1 MLFNSFSFLVFFP
14 VVVLVLFIIPRRFRS
29 VWLLIAS
36 YWFYMSWNPKYAV
49 LIGLSTV
56 ITYFSGI
63 MIEKADTD
71 RGRKAV
77 VAFSLISNLGILAL
91 FKYANFV
98 LDTVS
103 AVCGRFG
110 VSTGGMHLDLLLPVG
125 ISFYTFQALGYT
137 LDVYRGTISSEKN
150 IINYALFVSFFPQL
164 VAGPIER
171 SGNLLRQIRSIK
183 ELQLYEY
190 ARVRDG
196 LLLMLWGYFQKLVI
210 ADRAS
215 ILVHRVFDHYR
226 DYGLAELCVASVLF
240 AFQIYCDFSG
250 YTDIARGAARVMG
263 FSLTDNFLQP
273 YFAVN
278 IKDFWRR
285 WHRSL
290 TSWFTDYLY
299 IPLGG
304 SRKGL
309 ARYYINIII
318 VFAVS
323 GLWHGA
329 SWHFVAWGLIHAGYR
344 IAGDVKKRLAGK
356 LRNGEPRISFIR
368 RLGKCVITFALVDF
382 TWIFFASDSIHMALG
397 ILRRMGTEIRTTGLF
412 RLGLDRTDW
421 IVLIAALVILFL
433 VDLLHEK
440 GLVIAAL
447 VEKQVFP
454 VRGLIWL
461 CLVWGIILLGIYGAG
476 YDTSQFIYFQ
486 F

>member
-29 VWLLIAS
+29 VWLLVAS

-63 MIEKADTD
+63 MIEKANTD

-91 FKYANFV
+91 FKYANFI
-98 LDTVS
+98 LDTIS

-171 SGNLLRQIRSIK
+171 SGNLLSQIRRIK

-226 DYGLAELCVASVLF
+226 DYGLAELCLASVLF
-240 AFQIYCDFSG
+240 AFQIYCDFGG

-299 IPLGG
+299 IPLG
-304 SRKGL
+304 L
-309 ARYYINIII
+309 
-318 VFAVS
+318 
-323 GLWHGA
+323 
-329 SWHFVAWGLIHAGYR
+329 R
-344 IAGDVKKRLAGK
+344 ITCTYRLA
-356 LRNGEPRISFIR
+356 
-368 RLGKCVITFALVDF
+368 
-382 TWIFFASDSIHMALG
+382 
-397 ILRRMGTEIRTTGLF
+397 
-412 RLGLDRTDW
+412 
-421 IVLIAALVILFL
+421 AA
-433 VDLLHEK
+433 EK
-440 GLVIAAL
+440 GWPGTIS
-447 VEKQVFP
+447 
-454 VRGLIWL
+454 
-461 CLVWGIILLGIYGAG
+461 
-476 YDTSQFIYFQ
+476 T
-486 F
+486 

>member
-190 ARVRDG
+190 AREHSYAFYCLTSSTQKDVDRWKGITGAEYPFCQTDG
-196 LLLMLWGYFQKLVI
+196 ITLKTVIRSNPGMVLLKNGTIIRKWSHNDLPELSEAQASQPLEQLEIGQMPDNNVPKRIATLMLWFVLPLALLSL
-210 ADRAS
+210 ADR
-215 ILVHRVFDHYR
+215 
-226 DYGLAELCVASVLF
+226 
-240 AFQIYCDFSG
+240 
-250 YTDIARGAARVMG
+250 M
-263 FSLTDNFLQP
+263 
-273 YFAVN
+273 
-278 IKDFWRR
+278 WM
-285 WHRSL
+285 W
-290 TSWFTDYLY
+290 TSW
-299 IPLGG
+299 
-304 SRKGL
+304 
-309 ARYYINIII
+309 
-318 VFAVS
+318 
-323 GLWHGA
+323 
-329 SWHFVAWGLIHAGYR
+329 
-344 IAGDVKKRLAGK
+344 
-356 LRNGEPRISFIR
+356 
-368 RLGKCVITFALVDF
+368 
-382 TWIFFASDSIHMALG
+382 
-397 ILRRMGTEIRTTGLF
+397 LRRRK
-412 RLGLDRTDW
+412 R
-421 IVLIAALVILFL
+421 
-433 VDLLHEK
+433 
-440 GLVIAAL
+440 
-447 VEKQVFP
+447 QP
-454 VRGLIWL
+454 
-461 CLVWGIILLGIYGAG
+461 
-476 YDTSQFIYFQ
+476 SQSSQ
-486 F
+486 